1 MENRRPGDLIAA
13 IVLFFILLFAYT
25 KIAGPIQFSVNN
37 INSTKSDLFQSQGT
51 GKAAA
56 APDKAVIN
64 LGITNDGNSVEAAK
78 EKTNQA
84 AERIVSALKG
94 LGISDKDIKTTNYS
108 VTPNFDYTTSRK
120 TGSYTVSQNF
130 EVKLPIEKVNEAID
144 STTAN
149 GANVVGSIVF
159 VLDDD
164 KQADLENKARKE
176 AVDKAKRKAE
186 GLAGAAG
193 IRLGK
198 IINVTESFGGSP
210 MPFLMEAKQADDLS
224 TPTNIVPGES
234 NVEVTVTLTYE
245 TL

>member
-1 MENRRPGDLIAA
+1 MENRRSGDLIAG

-25 KIAGPIQFSVNN
+25 KVAGPIQFSVNN
-37 INSTKSDLFQSQGT
+37 INSTKSDLFQTQGT

-56 APDKAVIN
+56 APDKAILN
-64 LGITNDGNSVEAAK
+64 LGITSDGNSVDSAK
-78 EKTNQA
+78 EKTNQVA
-84 AERIVSALKG
+84 QKIISALKN
-94 LGISDKDIKTTNYS
+94 LGISEKDIKTVNYS
-108 VTPNFDYTTSRK
+108 ITPNFDYSTSRK

-130 EVKLPIEKVNEAID
+130 EVKVPIEKANEAID
-144 STTAN
+144 LVTAS
-149 GANVVGSIVF
+149 GANMIGNITF

-164 KQADLENKARKE
+164 KQSELENRARKE
-176 AVDKAKRKAE
+176 AVDKAKKKAE
-186 GLAGAAG
+186 GLAKAAG

-198 IINVTESFGGSP
+198 IINVTESFGGNP
-210 MPFLMEAKQADDLS
+210 IPLMMEAKQADDIS